1 MADSGPTTVYIED
14 IEVGQ
19 TARFEKRLDEDAVR
33 AFAEIS
39 GDANP
44 VHLDAD
50 YAASTR
56 FGRPIVHGLLT
67 ASLIS
72 TVVGTR
78 LPGMG
83 SIYVSQTLRF
93 RKPVYVGDVVRAEVT
108 VREVH
113 PQRRRVLLDT
123 RCYVGETLV
132 LEGEAVMLAPSREK
146 AGQKV
151 AG

>member
-1 MADSGPTTVYIED
+1 MSDTEMTTVYIED
-14 IEVGQ
+14 IEEGQ
-19 TARFEKRLDEDAVR
+19 TASFEKRLDEAAVR

-39 GDANP
+39 GDHNP

-50 YAASTR
+50 FAATTR
-56 FGRPIVHGLLT
+56 FGRPIVHGMLT

-93 RKPVYVGDVVRAEVT
+93 KRPVFVGDVVRAEVT

-113 PQRRRVLLDT
+113 RSRRRVVLDT

-146 AGQKV
+146 SDA
-151 AG
+151 